1 MTNNLT
7 LVAALPGSGGG
18 CMSSLPPEVTT
29 WEDLIFPTIDYESAE
44 AEAIDDLANRL
55 LAAVQRAY

>member
-1 MTNNLT
+1 
-7 LVAALPGSGGG
+7 
-18 CMSSLPPEVTT
+18 MSSLPPEVTR

-44 AEAIDDLANRL
+44 AEAIDKLNAAWGAA

>member
-1 MTNNLT
+1 
-7 LVAALPGSGGG
+7 
-18 CMSSLPPEVTT
+18 MSSLPPEVTR

-44 AEAIDDLANRL
+44 AEAIDERANRM

>member
-1 MTNNLT
+1 MNKLT
-7 LVAALPGSGGG
+7 TVAALPMGGG

-44 AEAIDDLANRL
+44 AEAIDELANRL